1 MQTRKDITMQILEDQ
16 GTLSFFDLLNAINQN
31 KINIHGLTVIDNNNY
46 IWQFNV
52 EENSFKEINR
62 NIRLSEVYPDGVLI
76 NLTFRQVIIKEK
88 TSKAKQ
94 AVIAYLEN
102 QYKDL
107 DMSIDA
113 CQGCME
119 GLDDAFEELAIYKHI
134 LATLG
139 VDLNDNKTSERITAE
154 WFQRQKEKEALIQSK
169 MNCLFEPIKPGI
181 DLIISDDNRDKTLL
195 EVLTKVNSILNYLKE
210 NQ

>member
-1 MQTRKDITMQILEDQ
+1 MQIKKDITMQILEDQ

-76 NLTFRQVIIKEK
+76 NLTFRQVIIKER

-94 AVIAYLEN
+94 TVIAFLEN

-119 GLDDAFEELAIYKHI
+119 GLDDAFEELAIYEAAEQWRVII
-134 LATLG
+134 LF
-139 VDLNDNKTSERITAE
+139 V
-154 WFQRQKEKEALIQSK
+154 
-169 MNCLFEPIKPGI
+169 PIAVGQIVLPI
-181 DLIISDDNRDKTLL
+181 LSSIVNDDNRKYWK
-195 EVLTKVNSILNYLKE
+195 VLK
-210 NQ
+210 